1 MLRAARRLKIAEASD
16 MINLHSIP
24 LTNHKYVEGL
34 RDFYRQE
41 LDMLSGF
48 DPMTGTGETEDKPK
62 RELTE
67 EEMKDTQQ
75 KVLNL
80 FAMRKRINGI

>member
-41 LDMLSGF
+41 ADLLSGF
-48 DPMTGTGETEDKPK
+48 DPLTGTGETRSKPK
-62 RELTE
+62 RELSD
-67 EEMKDTQQ
+67 EEMKHTQRR
-75 KVLNL
+75 VLSL